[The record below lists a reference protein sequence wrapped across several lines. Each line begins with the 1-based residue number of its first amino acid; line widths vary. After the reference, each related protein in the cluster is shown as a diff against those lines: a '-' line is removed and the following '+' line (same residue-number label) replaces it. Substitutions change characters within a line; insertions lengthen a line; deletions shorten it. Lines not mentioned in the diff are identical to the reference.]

1 MSTVTVARPA
11 KAAVAAVHSARS
23 GVTPHLSVIVPVL
36 NEADEIQD
44 LLESLPTGDVEVLIV
59 DGGSSDATCEI
70 AARHDVRV
78 LHGARGRAA
87 QMNAGARAASG
98 DVFLFLHADVR
109 LPQDF
114 RRTINEF
121 AASGRVWGRFDV
133 QLSGSHPAFR
143 LIEFMMNHRS
153 RLTGICTGDQAIF
166 LMRHAFEQVGGFAG
180 IPLMEDIE
188 VSSALKKISRPWCS
202 RDKVRCSSRR
212 WERHGIARTIL
223 LMWRLRLAYFFGAT
237 PELLARRYYG

>member
-1 MSTVTVARPA
+1 
-11 KAAVAAVHSARS
+11 VHSAS
-23 GVTPHLSVIVPVL
+23 SVVTPRLSVIVPVL
-36 NEADEIQD
+36 DEADEIED
-44 LLESLPTGDVEVLIV
+44 LLQSLPTGDVEVIIV

-78 LHGARGRAA
+78 VHGARGRAA
-87 QMNAGARAASG
+87 QMNAGAHAASG
-98 DVFLFLHADVR
+98 DLFLFLHADVR
-109 LPQDF
+109 LPRDF
-114 RRTINEF
+114 RRTIGEF
-121 AASGRVWGRFDV
+121 AGSDRAWGRFDV

-166 LMRHAFEQVGGFAG
+166 VTRHAFEQVGGFPD
-180 IPLMEDIE
+180 ISLMEDIAI
-188 VSSALKKISRPWCS
+188 SRALKKISRPWRS
-202 RDKVRCSSRR
+202 HGKVRCSSRR
-212 WERHGIARTIL
+212 WEKHGIARTIL